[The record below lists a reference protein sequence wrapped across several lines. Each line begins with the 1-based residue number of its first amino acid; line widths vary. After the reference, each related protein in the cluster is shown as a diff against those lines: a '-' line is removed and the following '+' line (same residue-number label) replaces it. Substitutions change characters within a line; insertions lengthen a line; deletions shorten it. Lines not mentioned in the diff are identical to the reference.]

1 MVGEMDLRVG
11 EWVGTQI
18 GGWMKGKTR
27 WEGWV
32 GEVMSGCVGWCVDSC
47 MGRVCEWLGGWV
59 SKEVFGV
66 FG

>member
-18 GGWMKGKTR
+18 GGRMKGKTR

-32 GEVMSGCVGWCVDSC
+32 GEVMSECVGWCVDSC
-47 MGRVCEWLGGWV
+47 TGRVCEWLGG
-59 SKEVFGV
+59 
-66 FG
+66 